1 MDDLKAAPE
10 FFADPVLTA
19 SIYCTGLLDAALFR
33 AVRPFWR
40 TFQAEN
46 PDSRCFLW
54 VMRYGRGGEHL
65 KVRVH
70 GPEGLRSRL
79 REILGEKASAFL
91 SSLPQP
97 KLPAEK
103 RGWGRTPAIDAED
116 SVMEDHPD
124 RTVLWTTYGRS
135 HVTMGGEPF
144 LSDDRYAALFT
155 RCLARSSEIVL
166 SLEPGEDGMLPF
178 KARHNTL
185 LKALVAALAISD
197 LSPEQRLDYIKY
209 HRDWLLRFVLPKD
222 RMAEAEPLE
231 QLLRSFEIRVQ
242 QMGRTLRALRNSS
255 LAEWRKTRPA
265 LLQAEDT
272 FTAWQRALADL
283 MDYVSPFRDDPACIL
298 DPFATDVLYGPLFK
312 LLHSFSNQ
320 LGNNLANEA
329 LVHHVLLRTGDLSIS
344 DQERGAA

>member
-1 MDDLKAAPE
+1 MNIAKTSPE
-10 FFADPVLTA
+10 LFADPVLTA

-40 TFQAEN
+40 AFQAEN
-46 PDSRCFLW
+46 PDSSCLLW

-70 GPEGLRSRL
+70 GPEDLRSRL
-79 REILGEKASAFL
+79 RETLGESASAFL
-91 SSLPQP
+91 NSLPQP
-97 KLPAEK
+97 EVPAEK

-116 SVMEDHPD
+116 AVMDDYPD
-124 RTVLWTTYGRS
+124 RTFLWTTYGRS
-135 HVTMGGEPF
+135 HVSMGGEPF
-144 LSDDRYAALFT
+144 LSDDCYAALFT
-155 RCLARSSEIVL
+155 RCLAHSSEIVL
-166 SLEPGEDGMLPF
+166 SLEPGENGILPF

-185 LKALVAALAISD
+185 LKALIAALAIPGF
-197 LSPEQRLDYIKY
+197 SPEQRLDYIKY

-231 QLLRSFEIRVQ
+231 QLLRSFEARIQ
-242 QMGRTLRALRNSS
+242 QMGSTLHTLRESS
-255 LAEWRKTRPA
+255 LAEWRKTRPV
-265 LLQAEDT
+265 LLQSEGT
-272 FTAWQRALADL
+272 FTAWQRAVADL
-283 MDYVSPFRDDPACIL
+283 VDYVSSFRDDPACLL

-329 LVHHVLLRTGDLSIS
+329 LVHHILLRTGDLSTS